1 MPPRPKEQHR
11 KPQGEKRASTEESGP
26 KKRRKKDDSSTE
38 GFGNEGETSKEQ
50 SVGKDSSKAASPSPD
65 DSPLLEKRDHASAA
79 EGSLAKVNG
88 ARSEQS
94 ESEMS
99 ELIDEAPKSRRSR
112 KARPAD
118 AKTKSTKFERAT
130 KPSNPSPEMDVEK
143 VEESESEMS
152 ELIDEPPKPKR
163 SRKSGS
169 MEPKKGAKRKKTS
182 TEPSDPDT
190 EEIKKLQSW
199 LVKCGIR
206 KMWFRELAPYDSSK
220 AKIRHLKEMLAEA
233 GMTGRYSESK
243 AEQIKEERELRADLE
258 AVQEGDKQWG
268 QTTTEEAPGTSR
280 PKRRLAKGLEG
291 LDFLKDGDGEET
303 D

>member
-1 MPPRPKEQHR
+1 MQHQ
-11 KPQGEKRASTEESGP
+11 KPQGTKRSSTDKP
-26 KKRRKKDDSSTE
+26 DPRKRRKKDDSDTE
-38 GFGNEGETSKEQ
+38 GVANESRKKIE
-50 SVGKDSSKAASPSPD
+50 GKGSIKAAKFSSD
-65 DSPLLEKRDHASAA
+65 DSPYSGGEGDDLPTA
-79 EGSLAKVNG
+79 EDTLANTNG
-88 ARSEQS
+88 VGSEQS
-94 ESEMS
+94 ESGMS
-99 ELIDEAPKSRRSR
+99 DLIDEAPKSKSKRSR

-118 AKTKSTKFERAT
+118 ASTKSSKRGQPAKTSDPPQE
-130 KPSNPSPEMDVEK
+130 SEVENAEK
-143 VEESESEMS
+143 SESEMS

-169 MEPKKGAKRKKTS
+169 TEPKKGAKAKKTS
-182 TEPSDPDT
+182 TEPSDPHA
-190 EEIKKLQSW
+190 EEIKKLQAW

-258 AVQEGDKQWG
+258 AVQEGDKKWG
-268 QTTTEEAPGTSR
+268 QTTTEEAPGSNR

-291 LDFLKDGDGEET
+291 LDFLNDDDGEET